1 MTLTLINLL
10 FSAGR
15 VEKATNQRP
24 LPKKL
29 LIANK
34 NARKA
39 LATGELASAEI
50 ELKKQKDL
58 RTLYIKFKVIIGYMG
73 YQIIL

>member
-1 MTLTLINLL
+1 M
-10 FSAGR
+10 
-15 VEKATNQRP
+15 
-24 LPKKL
+24 PKKVL
-29 LIANK
+29 MANK

-73 YQIIL
+73 KQIIP